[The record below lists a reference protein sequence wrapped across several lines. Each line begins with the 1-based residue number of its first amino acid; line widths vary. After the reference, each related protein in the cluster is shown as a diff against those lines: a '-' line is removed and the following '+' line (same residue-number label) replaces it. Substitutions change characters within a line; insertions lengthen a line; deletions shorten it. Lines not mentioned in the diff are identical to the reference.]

1 MLLKNCR
8 DTRLN
13 ERRERMKRGIGKAIS
28 TIAILTM
35 TFQMGMP
42 MVPGLQTTVLATDTT
57 NSAEE
62 NLEENI
68 QLTADKAGAT
78 ELSESA
84 DTTETEEISRNYEIK
99 EEETWDISANG
110 DGSVIAKWTRKDKTL
125 TISGTGN
132 MKDWDYSIDAIGDWH
147 YTQYMYVIENV
158 VINDGITYI
167 GEYAFAYSENLKT
180 VKMSDTVTGMG
191 TRAFE
196 GCSRLENINISNRIR
211 QILAGTFLK
220 CSSLKNITIP
230 EMVTSIMYD
239 AFSECHSLESISIPA
254 SVVVINHVFDGCSRL
269 ESIDVDMNNQN
280 YTSENGILFSKDK
293 TEIIRYPSAK
303 KEDSYTIP
311 NSVTTIRN
319 GAFEGCNNLIEIGI
333 SDSITQIEDC
343 AFENCSNLIK
353 IQLPDS
359 LTSIGNVAFRS
370 CSSLETIQIPDNVTN
385 IGSYVF
391 EKCTNLET
399 VNIPKGVQAIPT
411 GMFEECI
418 RLKSIIIPDNIT
430 NIDGWAFAECSSLES
445 IRIPNSVTTIG
456 TNAFMECSNLKS
468 IEIPESVTNI
478 DSIPN
483 SIVIYAK
490 ADSEGHRYAEENKQ
504 AYILEGEATNIET
517 NYEIKEQETWDVSKN
532 ADASIMAT
540 WTLNDRTLTI
550 TGTGEMKNWDTDE
563 EVDWHNT
570 QYRNLID
577 HVVINEGITSIGE
590 KAFYA
595 CDSLNNIK
603 IANTVMSI
611 ENSAFSGCTHLTNI
625 DIPSGVTTIRER
637 TFFDCS
643 SLENVNLPSNLKK
656 IEWDAFDGCTSLE
669 MIELPNNLIEIGTG
683 AFSAC
688 QSLKNIEIPSTVKII
703 GYRVFTEC
711 NSLEN
716 IEVDSHNEN
725 YTSENGILFSKDKTK
740 IIAYPAG
747 KNDMEYTIPNTVTCI
762 GESAFQDVPNVE
774 TVSLPDSVIT
784 IEDFA
789 FFNCNQ
795 LKYLKIPSS
804 VKEIGKNTFSG
815 RSTIIYTKK
824 NTVGHQLAE
833 ENYMGYILIYEK
845 GDIDGNGIVNIT
857 DFLMLKRHLVAE
869 SKTEWILTED
879 SLSAGDMN
887 EDTLVDITDMLM
899 LKKVLVDEM

>member
-1 MLLKNCR
+1 
-8 DTRLN
+8 
-13 ERRERMKRGIGKAIS
+13 MKKEIKKAIS

-35 TFQMGMP
+35 TFQMGMSMIP
-42 MVPGLQTTVLATDTT
+42 ALQTKVFAT
-57 NSAEE
+57 NMIIPAETE
-62 NLEENI
+62 NVQAI
-68 QLTADKAGAT
+68 TDKAGT
-78 ELSESA
+78 TDLSESA
-84 DTTETEEISRNYEIK
+84 DTPTGEISKNYEIK
-99 EEETWDISANG
+99 NEETWDVSVNG
-110 DGSVIAKWTRKDKTL
+110 DGSVIAKWTKKDKTL
-125 TISGTGN
+125 TISGTGK
-132 MKDWDYSIDAIGDWH
+132 MKDWDNHSIDSIGDWH

-191 TRAFE
+191 ARAFE
-196 GCSRLENINISNRIR
+196 GCIRLENINISNRIT
-211 QILAGTFLK
+211 QMLTGTFLE

-230 EMVTSIMYD
+230 ESVTSIWYD
-239 AFSECHSLESISIPA
+239 AFSECSSLENISIPA
-254 SVVVINHVFDGCSRL
+254 SVAVINNNVFDGCSRL

-311 NSVTTIRN
+311 NSVMTISD
-319 GAFEGCNNLIEIGI
+319 GAFEGCNNLIEIGV
-333 SDSITQIEDC
+333 SDSITKIEDD
-343 AFENCSNLIK
+343 AFENCSNLLK

-359 LTSIGNVAFRS
+359 LTSIGNATFRS

-399 VNIPKGVQAIPT
+399 VNIPKGVQAIPL
-411 GMFEECI
+411 GMFKECI
-418 RLKSIIIPDNIT
+418 RLKNIVIPDNIT
-430 NIDGWAFAECSSLES
+430 NINAGAFAECSSLES
-445 IRIPNSVTTIG
+445 ISIPNSVTTIG
-456 TNAFMECSNLKS
+456 TNAFYECSSLKS

-478 DSIPN
+478 NSIPT

-517 NYEIKEQETWDVSKN
+517 NYEIKEQETWDISKS
-532 ADASIMAT
+532 ADESIMAT

-577 HVVINEGITSIGE
+577 RVVINEGITSIGE

-595 CDSLNNIK
+595 CNSLNNIE
-603 IANTVMSI
+603 IANTVISI
-611 ENSAFSGCTHLTNI
+611 ENSAFEKCIRLINI
-625 DIPSGVTTIRER
+625 NIPLGVTTIQER
-637 TFFDCS
+637 TFFGCS
-643 SLENVNLPSNLKK
+643 SLENVNLSNNLKK
-656 IEWDAFDGCTSLE
+656 IEWDVFDGCTSLE
-669 MIELPNNLIEIGTG
+669 MIELPNNLIEIGTE
-683 AFSAC
+683 AFNAC
-688 QSLKNIEIPSTVKII
+688 KSLKNIEIPSTVKII
-703 GYRVFTEC
+703 GYGVFTEC
-711 NSLEN
+711 TSLEN
-716 IEVDSHNEN
+716 IEVDNNNLN
-725 YTSENGILFSKDKTK
+725 YTSENGILFNKEKTK
-740 IIAYPAG
+740 IIVYPAG
-747 KNDMEYTIPNTVTCI
+747 KNDIEYTIPNTVTCI
-762 GESAFQDVPNVE
+762 GESAFKDVSSLE
-774 TVSLPDSVIT
+774 TVRLPDSVIT
-784 IEDFA
+784 IENFA

-804 VKEIGKNTFSG
+804 VKEIEKNIFSD
-815 RSTIIYTKK
+815 RSTIIYAKR
-824 NTVGHQLAE
+824 NTVGHQFAE
-833 ENYMGYILIYEK
+833 ENYLGYILAYEK
-845 GDIDGNGIVNIT
+845 GDIDGNGVVNIT

-869 SKTEWILTED
+869 SKTEWILTGD
-879 SLSAGDMN
+879 GLSAGDMN
-887 EDTLVDITDMLM
+887 EDAIIDITDMLI

>member
-1 MLLKNCR
+1 
-8 DTRLN
+8 
-13 ERRERMKRGIGKAIS
+13 MKRGMGKAIS

-35 TFQMGMP
+35 TFQIGMP
-42 MVPGLQTTVLATDTT
+42 MVPGLQTTVLATDIT
-57 NSAEE
+57 NSVQED
-62 NLEENI
+62 I
-68 QLTADKAGAT
+68 QPTADKAGTT

-84 DTTETEEISRNYEIK
+84 ETTETEEIPRNYEIK
-99 EEETWDISANG
+99 EEESWDVSANG

-125 TISGTGN
+125 TISGTGK
-132 MKDWDYSIDAIGDWH
+132 MKDWDNHSIDSIGDWH

-191 TRAFE
+191 ERAFE

-211 QILAGTFLK
+211 QILAGTFLE

-254 SVVVINHVFDGCSRL
+254 SVVVINHVFNGCSRL

-311 NSVTTIRN
+311 
-319 GAFEGCNNLIEIGI
+319 I
-333 SDSITQIEDC
+333 SDSMTQIEDC
-343 AFENCSNLIK
+343 AFENCSNLLK

-359 LTSIGNVAFRS
+359 LTSIGNATFRS

-411 GMFEECI
+411 GMFKECR
-418 RLKSIIIPDNIT
+418 RLKNIVIPNNIT
-430 NIDGWAFAECSSLES
+430 NIDGWAFAECNSLES

-456 TNAFMECSNLKS
+456 TNAFMKCSSLKS

-504 AYILEGEATNIET
+504 AYILEGEATNIAT
-517 NYEIKEQETWDVSKN
+517 NYEIKEQETWDISKN
-532 ADASIMAT
+532 ADESIMAT

-563 EVDWHNT
+563 ETDWHNT
-570 QYRNLID
+570 QYRKLID
-577 HVVINEGITSIGE
+577 RVVISEGITSIGE

-595 CDSLNNIK
+595 CDSLNNIE
-603 IANTVMSI
+603 IANTVMGI
-611 ENSAFSGCTHLTNI
+611 ENSAFERCTHLINI
-625 DIPSGVTTIRER
+625 HIPSGVTTVQER
-637 TFFDCS
+637 TFFGCS

-656 IEWDAFDGCTSLE
+656 IEWDAFDGCTNLK
-669 MIELPNNLIEIGTG
+669 MIELPNNLVEIETG
-683 AFSAC
+683 AFNAC

-703 GYRVFTEC
+703 GYGVFTEC

-716 IEVDSHNEN
+716 IEVDSNNVN

-740 IIAYPAG
+740 IIVYPAG

-762 GESAFQDVPNVE
+762 GESAFKDVSSLE

-804 VKEIGKNTFSG
+804 VKEIGENTFSG
-815 RSTIIYTKK
+815 RSTIIYAKR
-824 NTVGHQLAE
+824 NTVGHQFAE
-833 ENYMGYILIYEK
+833 ENYLGYILIYEK

-857 DFLMLKRHLVAE
+857 DFLRLKRHLVAE
-869 SKTEWILTED
+869 SKTEWILTGD

-887 EDTLVDITDMLM
+887 ENETVDITDMLM